1 MTAELVE
8 REIDLPHIVEREL
21 MCIIRGALLSQP
33 RSQQVEI
40 GASEIGIACT
50 RKLVRVLERAEF
62 GGDVDLKWKAYIG
75 SCVHAGLADAVEHC
89 EWQSDVV
96 EQARYLVE
104 HEVEI
109 ANVRGR
115 KIKGHIDVFDIDS
128 GTVVDWKIV
137 GKSMLAKYRKNGP
150 GQQYRVQ
157 GHTYGL
163 ACAQLGYVVRNV
175 MVVFL
180 PREEDLSIDEIG
192 RATGSYV
199 SSQAFDKRIAEQALS
214 RIAGLLDLLDII
226 GADELV
232 EMYPLCDDYFCDWCK
247 RDRMRQRN
255 NQERQSL
262 R

>member
-1 MTAELVE
+1 
-8 REIDLPHIVEREL
+8 
-21 MCIIRGALLSQP
+21 
-33 RSQQVEI
+33 
-40 GASEIGIACT
+40 
-50 RKLVRVLERAEF
+50 
-62 GGDVDLKWKAYIG
+62 
-75 SCVHAGLADAVEHC
+75 
-89 EWQSDVV
+89 
-96 EQARYLVE
+96 
-104 HEVEI
+104 
-109 ANVRGR
+109 
-115 KIKGHIDVFDIDS
+115 
-128 GTVVDWKIV
+128 
-137 GKSMLAKYRKNGP
+137 
-150 GQQYRVQ
+150 
-157 GHTYGL
+157 
-163 ACAQLGYVVRNV
+163 

-199 SSQAFDKRIAEQALS
+199 WSQAFDKRIAEQALS